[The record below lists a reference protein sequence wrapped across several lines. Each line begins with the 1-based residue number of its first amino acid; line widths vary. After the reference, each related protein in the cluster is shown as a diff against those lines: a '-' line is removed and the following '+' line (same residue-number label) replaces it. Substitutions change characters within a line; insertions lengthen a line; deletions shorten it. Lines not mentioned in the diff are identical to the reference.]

1 MTLDDAITVLRP
13 ADETLVAIIAT
24 VATQAELAEALAGA
38 NNDEAMTGEGRPLP
52 AGKVA
57 ALIELLDA
65 DEEEP
70 E

>member
-1 MTLDDAITVLRP
+1 
-13 ADETLVAIIAT
+13 VAIIAT

-38 NNDEAMTGEGRPLP
+38 NNDEAMIGEGRPLP